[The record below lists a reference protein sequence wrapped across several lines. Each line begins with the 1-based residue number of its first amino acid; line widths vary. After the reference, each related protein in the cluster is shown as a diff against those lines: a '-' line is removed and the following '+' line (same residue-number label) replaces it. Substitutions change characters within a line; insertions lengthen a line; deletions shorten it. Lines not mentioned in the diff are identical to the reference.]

1 MQFYFNRNKNDG
13 NFTKENKKFF
23 RIMRRPSDLYD
34 IQEDNDSNSLINE
47 KKIIEYARKYPEK
60 TNIQI
65 FKELGYPVPEG
76 SQINNERMYPE
87 MFYEKNDSGQLV
99 PKKNIFCKKNNDQ
112 KNENLQKSFCSI
124 INSPNLDDSL
134 LYSKKSPIKNK
145 NITSQKKLKGTNPNN
160 SRKSAFFMTRKEENE
175 TKLFKYCM
183 SYYCNVL
190 KYSSEQKKSIFDSI
204 QSLGEIY
211 FLMKFSTFD
220 CEFNYSSKNSSVI
233 KIFPKKQSKEFLN
246 SVLKLLNWAKNN
258 NEVSEKYFLYRDL
271 SFTQLA
277 KDFSQNLNL
286 LSKSSNDDIIMKSIR
301 EENEINDDDLIMKSI
316 KIEKSQEK
324 NNNKISLEE
333 YDILLMLK
341 AKRIKGQINRQLNEL
356 ISIMKRTYYFENRD
370 NNNNKEE
377 KKYIFRLEIG
387 TALLAPVE
395 IINNEK
401 KSNISDGN
409 FKKIMDDVKIGE
421 TIILAFAYNP
431 IHYFDINN
439 GKYKGDSSDCQKI
452 YFIDTSKNNPKLID
466 VFAQINYN
474 IDDE

>member
-1 MQFYFNRNKNDG
+1 MQFYFNRNKNNG

-87 MFYEKNDSGQLV
+87 MFYEKNEIGELV

-145 NITSQKKLKGTNPNN
+145 NRTSQKKLKESNLNI
-160 SRKSAFFMTRKEENE
+160 SRKSAIFITRKEENE
-175 TKLFKYCM
+175 TKLFKCCM
-183 SYYCNVL
+183 NYYCNIL
-190 KYSSEQKKSIFDSI
+190 KDFSEQKKSIFNSI
-204 QSLGEIY
+204 QSIGEIY
-211 FLMKFSTFD
+211 FLLKFSTFD
-220 CEFNYSSKNSSVI
+220 YEVNYSSKNSSII

-271 SFTQLA
+271 SLTQLA

-286 LSKSSNDDIIMKSIR
+286 LSKRSDDDIIMKSIR
-301 EENEINDDDLIMKSI
+301 EENEINDDVIMESI
-316 KIEKSQEK
+316 KNEKSQEK
-324 NNNKISLEE
+324 KNKISLDE

-341 AKRIKGQINRQLNEL
+341 AKRIKGQVNRQLNEL
-356 ISIMKRTYYFENRD
+356 LSIMKKTYYYENK
-370 NNNNKEE
+370 NNNNKKEE
-377 KKYIFRLEIG
+377 KKYVFRFEFG
-387 TALLAPVE
+387 TARLAPVE

-401 KSNISDGN
+401 KSNISDGD
-409 FKKIMDDVKIGE
+409 FKKIMDSVKIGE

-452 YFIDTSKNNPKLID
+452 YFIDCSKNNQKLND
-466 VFAQINYN
+466 VFAQIDYN